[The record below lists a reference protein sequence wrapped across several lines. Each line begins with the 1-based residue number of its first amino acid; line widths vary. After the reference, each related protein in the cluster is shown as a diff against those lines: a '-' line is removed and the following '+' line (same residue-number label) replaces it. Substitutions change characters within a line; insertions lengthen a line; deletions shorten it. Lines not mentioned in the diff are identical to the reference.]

1 MNLINWTPFGE
12 TDDVYDRFFSNA
24 FRPSSLR
31 LLGADV
37 QWRPAADI
45 FETEKEYSIKLD
57 LPEVKKKDVD
67 VRVSD
72 DILTIKGERRMQ
84 KETEDEKQHRRESY
98 YGSFSRSFSLPENI
112 DEKRIKAPSKDGVL
126 RIVLPKTKEKRAE
139 PIEINVQ
146 QLSILKKLG
155 LIRRLIESGVNR
167 INSRSRVLI
176 CPASTRRT

>member
-1 MNLINWTPFGE
+1 MNLINWTPLGE
-12 TDDVYDRFFSNA
+12 TDDLYDRLISNVV
-24 FRPSSLR
+24 RPSGLR
-31 LLGADV
+31 LLGADI

-98 YGSFSRSFSLPENI
+98 YGSFSRSFTLPENV
-112 DEKRIKAPSKDGVL
+112 DVKRVKATSKDGVL

-139 PIEINVQ
+139 PLEIDVQ
-146 QLSILKKLG
+146 
-155 LIRRLIESGVNR
+155 
-167 INSRSRVLI
+167 
-176 CPASTRRT
+176 

>member
-45 FETEKEYSIKLD
+45 FETEKEYTIKLD

-67 VRVSD
+67 ISVSD

-112 DEKRIKAPSKDGVL
+112 DEKRIKATSKDGVL
-126 RIVLPKTKEKRAE
+126 RIALPKTKEKRAE

-146 QLSILKKLG
+146 
-155 LIRRLIESGVNR
+155 
-167 INSRSRVLI
+167 
-176 CPASTRRT
+176 

>member
-1 MNLINWTPFGE
+1 MNLINWTPLGE
-12 TDDVYDRFFSNA
+12 TDDLYDRLISNVV
-24 FRPSSLR
+24 RPSGLR
-31 LLGADV
+31 LLGADI

-98 YGSFSRSFSLPENI
+98 YGSFSRSFTLPENV
-112 DEKRIKAPSKDGVL
+112 DVKRVKATSKDGVL
-126 RIVLPKTKEKRAE
+126 RIVLPKTEEKRAE
-139 PIEINVQ
+139 PLEIDVQ
-146 QLSILKKLG
+146 
-155 LIRRLIESGVNR
+155 
-167 INSRSRVLI
+167 
-176 CPASTRRT
+176 

>member
-1 MNLINWTPFGE
+1 MNLINWTPLGE
-12 TDDVYDRFFSNA
+12 TDDLYDRLISNVV
-24 FRPSSLR
+24 RPSGLR
-31 LLGADV
+31 LLGADI

-67 VRVSD
+67 VKVSD

-98 YGSFSRSFSLPENI
+98 YGSFSRSFTLPENV
-112 DEKRIKAPSKDGVL
+112 DVKRVKATSKDGVL

-139 PIEINVQ
+139 PLEIDVQ
-146 QLSILKKLG
+146 
-155 LIRRLIESGVNR
+155 
-167 INSRSRVLI
+167 
-176 CPASTRRT
+176 